1 MAAPT
6 PATYHR
12 NVGHTGF
19 LTWTAVWGN
28 ADQLSEAVV
37 IDLSSLE
44 YTNSLTIKQIDW
56 TCTAGIEFTLL
67 FDATDSDNEPI
78 MSSALGVTNKQGTIE
93 PSKFG
98 LDGIVKTLAG
108 STGDLLITTTS
119 AASADEIWLAIH
131 YRVD

>member
-19 LTWTAVWGN
+19 LTWTAVWENG
-28 ADQLSEAVV
+28 DQLTNAVV

-44 YTNSLTIKQIDW
+44 YTNSLAIKQIDW
-56 TCTAGIEFTLL
+56 TCTAGVEFTLK
-67 FDATDSDNEPI
+67 FDADSNEHI
-78 MSSALGVTNKQGTIE
+78 MSSALAVTNKQGTIE

-98 LDGIVKTLAG
+98 LDGIVKTAAG